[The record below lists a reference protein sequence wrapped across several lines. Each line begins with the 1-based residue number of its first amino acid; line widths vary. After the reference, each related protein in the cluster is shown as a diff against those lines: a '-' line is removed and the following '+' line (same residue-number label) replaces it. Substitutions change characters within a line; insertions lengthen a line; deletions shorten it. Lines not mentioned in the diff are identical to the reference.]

1 MNNKSLEELIEFCK
15 EKEINYLTK
24 AKKPMAKK
32 TILSNLKKLGF
43 LVDINDEDDD
53 LNTETTDIDLIIK
66 RTHNYLYKSAGIV
79 GSKAQNDIMRV
90 LILKIFNILL
100 SKNNPYLLSVLD
112 DANINDKCL
121 IKQAKIDKY
130 KSYIYDISIFLKD
143 HSNIKNDWNNFI
155 KDFMSR
161 LFDNIY
167 IPEDANFN
175 TPNDYDITRLI
186 KIISNFK
193 ITDDFINDF
202 FMKNGD
208 IHESFLKYQGKVNSK
223 ELGQFFTPRIIIK
236 SLLNECGFK
245 EIILNK
251 EGSNFSLCDL
261 CLGTGGLLCY
271 TYNYCKDKINPSK
284 IYGCD
289 IEKDT
294 IKFGSASLMLATN
307 QYNPNIIRCNALIE
321 NPYLFNK
328 EEDKFDIIFI
338 NPPFGTKNKYKDLNK
353 LFDNYKNR
361 IAPNSE
367 IEFKDIYPISS
378 NTGTTLFIQLIIYSL
393 KKDGV
398 ACVILPDGEVMTSTN
413 NLTIRKFILD
423 NCQILKIVNI
433 KGGLFTNTGIKTKA
447 LFIKKCNNDNYNQEI
462 EFIELNET
470 IKILGNK
477 KLNDK
482 LQFSFEENK
491 KELTYINPSIE
502 IKKLGDIASINIGGT
517 PRRDNI
523 EYYNG
528 DNLWVSIREL
538 NNNIIYD
545 TNEKLTDLGVKNSNV
560 KLLPINT
567 ILFAFK
573 LSIGKIGIAGV
584 PLYTNEAIAG
594 INTNDDNIV
603 INKYLYY
610 YLYNTDFKNLASG
623 ILGNVGSL
631 NKKIL
636 EELEIH
642 IPVLEVQSQIVEYLD
657 MIYEKIVKLNNEKIE
672 NIKKLNKQ
680 YLNMTIQHDTKKEF
694 KKLGEVCEVSQGTY
708 IKSDM
713 KIDGIYPVY
722 GGGNISYYIN
732 QYNRED
738 EIVIAK
744 DGISLDCVRYIKD
757 KFFLNHHGWTLTINQ
772 NIIKKYIYYYLY
784 TNNHILYDIAQGS
797 AQLGI
802 NQENFYKLE
811 IPIPTI
817 EKQKELVEYLEFN
830 DNLIKTLEQ
839 EIEINKNKAELLFKE
854 IIYNP

>member
-1 MNNKSLEELIEFCK
+1 
-15 EKEINYLTK
+15 
-24 AKKPMAKK
+24 
-32 TILSNLKKLGF
+32 
-43 LVDINDEDDD
+43 
-53 LNTETTDIDLIIK
+53 
-66 RTHNYLYKSAGIV
+66 
-79 GSKAQNDIMRV
+79 
-90 LILKIFNILL
+90 
-100 SKNNPYLLSVLD
+100 
-112 DANINDKCL
+112 
-121 IKQAKIDKY
+121 
-130 KSYIYDISIFLKD
+130 
-143 HSNIKNDWNNFI
+143 
-155 KDFMSR
+155 
-161 LFDNIY
+161 
-167 IPEDANFN
+167 
-175 TPNDYDITRLI
+175 
-186 KIISNFK
+186 
-193 ITDDFINDF
+193 
-202 FMKNGD
+202 
-208 IHESFLKYQGKVNSK
+208 
-223 ELGQFFTPRIIIK
+223 
-236 SLLNECGFK
+236 
-245 EIILNK
+245 
-251 EGSNFSLCDL
+251 
-261 CLGTGGLLCY
+261 
-271 TYNYCKDKINPSK
+271 
-284 IYGCD
+284 
-289 IEKDT
+289 
-294 IKFGSASLMLATN
+294 
-307 QYNPNIIRCNALIE
+307 
-321 NPYLFNK
+321 
-328 EEDKFDIIFI
+328 
-338 NPPFGTKNKYKDLNK
+338 
-353 LFDNYKNR
+353 
-361 IAPNSE
+361 
-367 IEFKDIYPISS
+367 
-378 NTGTTLFIQLIIYSL
+378 
-393 KKDGV
+393 
-398 ACVILPDGEVMTSTN
+398 
-413 NLTIRKFILD
+413 
-423 NCQILKIVNI
+423 
-433 KGGLFTNTGIKTKA
+433 
-447 LFIKKCNNDNYNQEI
+447 
-462 EFIELNET
+462 
-470 IKILGNK
+470 
-477 KLNDK
+477 
-482 LQFSFEENK
+482 
-491 KELTYINPSIE
+491 
-502 IKKLGDIASINIGGT
+502 
-517 PRRDNI
+517 
-523 EYYNG
+523 
-528 DNLWVSIREL
+528 
-538 NNNIIYD
+538 
-545 TNEKLTDLGVKNSNV
+545 
-560 KLLPINT
+560 
-567 ILFAFK
+567 LFAFK